1 MADRC
6 SSQLNVPVAGIIAAR
21 VEWGVGAAES
31 LARRNDRAALSWVP
45 NGASVASAGASAGAV
60 VKAMSFAWI
69 VVAAR
74 SEMINVKSA

>member
-1 MADRC
+1 MQESVKCACCRYN
-6 SSQLNVPVAGIIAAR
+6 SSTGGM
-21 VEWGVGAAES
+21 GVGAAES

-60 VKAMSFAWI
+60 VKAMSFAWV